1 MSIGRLIVEF
11 EARTGKF
18 ETDTGRAAKIM
29 EKRAREID
37 ARAQK
42 LAKSIGTALG
52 VGVAGVATGLGVLV
66 KRAID
71 AGDEFNKLAQKT
83 GISTEALSALDFAA
97 KQSGVEDLGE
107 SLIKLNRSM
116 SEAFQGSKTQ
126 IAAFEALGVSIKD
139 AQGNLRPT
147 EQVLRDIADAFARFQ
162 GDQSSPAK
170 VAIAM
175 DLFGKSGA
183 ALIPLLNGG
192 SKGLDQ
198 FMKRA
203 RELGLIIDGETAK
216 ASEDFN
222 DALGELKFG
231 LEGVGRSV
239 AKEVSPSLKR
249 LAEIITDPAF
259 TAGIQKIV
267 EGAISATEKVAKL
280 VAAVGNIG
288 TSQKLRELGR
298 EATSLADRLEH
309 LEKGRK
315 VLEGFGRDVD
325 AELAQG
331 RKRLAEINEEIRKLT
346 PTDGVRLDAALLAE
360 AEALERVGQKA
371 NEAAPAV
378 LNYAGAADKADKA
391 SKKAKESTDEWAV
404 SLESAAAIAAEAERL
419 LGGLDAQAASVIEG
433 SQSPEE
439 RFQKQIAELER
450 LHYLG
455 KLTDQ
460 QFNRARIQAEDSF
473 GSMTQGLERVSD
485 EAESTFGDL
494 DIYAQRARENMQ
506 DAFAQFFLSFDQG
519 AKGMVRSFA
528 QAMQQMAAQAA
539 AAEFL
544 KLLVGNGEQ
553 GSSFG
558 DSLLGSA
565 FSAAVGYFSGGGI
578 SSSGTV
584 ARAAGGPVMAGT
596 PYLVGERGPEMMIP
610 ATAGKIVPNN
620 ALGGSQV
627 NLRVVNAF
635 DQGVMADYMSSA
647 AGEEVF
653 MNLVNRNGAK
663 IRNVVSG
670 GA

>member
-1 MSIGRLIVEF
+1 MSIGSLIVEF

-29 EKRAREID
+29 ERRAREID

-83 GISTEALSALDFAA
+83 GISTEALSAWDFAA

-175 DLFGKSGA
+175 DLFSKSGA

-216 ASEDFN
+216 ASEQFN

-239 AKEVSPSLKR
+239 AREVSPSLKR
-249 LAEIITDPAF
+249 LAEIVADPKFA
-259 TAGIQKIV
+259 AGIKSIT
-267 EGAISATEKVAKL
+267 EAAIGATEAVARMVAKIGS
-280 VAAVGNIG
+280 AAANRDLE
-288 TSQKLRELGR
+288 KLQR
-298 EATSLADRLEH
+298 EAAFLQETIEKRTSGKGFLEA
-309 LEKGRK
+309 
-315 VLEGFGRDVD
+315 FGRDVD
-325 AELAQG
+325 GEVAELQ
-331 RKRLAEINEEIRKLT
+331 KRLE
-346 PTDGVRLDAALLAE
+346 GVRQQIEAIKQTKFDDAALAE
-360 AEALERVGQKA
+360 AEALEGVGQ
-371 NEAAPAV
+371 EAAKAAGDV
-378 LNYAGAADKADKA
+378 LNYAGAAGKADTA
-391 SKKAKESTDEWAV
+391 SKKAKKSTDEWATA
-404 SLESAAAIAAEAERL
+404 LESAANIAAEADRVLSE
-419 LGGLDAQAASVIEG
+419 LDAQAASVIEG
-433 SQSPEE
+433 IQSPEE
-439 RFQKQIAELER
+439 RFQKQVAELER

-460 QFNRARIQAEDSF
+460 QFARARLQADETF
-473 GSMTQGLERVSD
+473 IAMTTGFEKI
-485 EAESTFGDL
+485 AEQSESAFGD
-494 DIYAQRARENMQ
+494 MQ
-506 DAFAQFFLSFDQG
+506 AFAEAAADGMQSALADFFFDPFEKG
-519 AKGMVRSFA
+519 LDGMVASFA
-528 QAMQQMAAQAA
+528 RAMQRIAAEQAA
-539 AAEFL
+539 LQVFDFV
-544 KLLVGNGEQ
+544 KTSG
-553 GSSFG
+553 
-558 DSLLGSA
+558 
-565 FSAAVGYFSGGGI
+565 SGGLWDFVLGI
-578 SSSGTV
+578 GGGLGGDAPIDPPPGRASGGSV
-584 ARAAGGPVMAGT
+584 FPGM
-596 PYLVGERGPEMMIP
+596 PYIVGERGPELMVP
-610 ATAGKIVPNN
+610 KTAGTIVPNDKM
-620 ALGGSQV
+620 GGVTVQNNITLMAPKGTVSEATQSQV
-627 NLRVVNAF
+627 ANRVGRATATA
-635 DQGVMADYMSSA
+635 MRKYS
-647 AGEEVF
+647 
-653 MNLVNRNGAK
+653 
-663 IRNVVSG
+663 
-670 GA
+670 